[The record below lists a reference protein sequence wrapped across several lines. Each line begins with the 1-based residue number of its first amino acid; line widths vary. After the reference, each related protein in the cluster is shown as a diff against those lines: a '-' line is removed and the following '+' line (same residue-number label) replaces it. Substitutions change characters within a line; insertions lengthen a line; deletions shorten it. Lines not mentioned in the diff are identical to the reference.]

1 MKISGKDFSRY
12 NKQIILKN
20 IGFNG
25 QKKIFNTKVLIVG
38 VGGLGSPLAIYLA
51 SMGIGSIGIIDH
63 DKIELSNLNRQIL
76 YNTSDVGKKK
86 TVQAK
91 KYLQKINKKVIL
103 KTFQQKADSSNIKK
117 IAKNYDIIC
126 DCSDN
131 FQTRYLINNFCF
143 KNKKKLISAA
153 ISKFETHIFN
163 FDFSKKVPCYQCF
176 MPNLP
181 SNNNAC
187 DAEGILPSVA
197 GIAGTIQANEV
208 IKSILFKK
216 NNLERKLLIFNSL
229 NLSFKLIKLS
239 KDPKCRTCSAKN
251 Y

>member
-1 MKISGKDFSRY
+1 MLFR
-12 NKQIILKN
+12 
-20 IGFNG
+20 
-25 QKKIFNTKVLIVG
+25 
-38 VGGLGSPLAIYLA
+38 
-51 SMGIGSIGIIDH
+51 SIGIIDH

-76 YNTSDVGKKK
+76 YNTNDVGKKK

-103 KTFQQKADSSNIKK
+103 KTFQKKADSSNIKK
-117 IAKNYDIIC
+117 IAINYDIIC

-131 FQTRYLINNFCF
+131 FETRYLINKFCF

-187 DAEGILPSVA
+187 DIEGILPSVA

-216 NNLERKLLIFNSL
+216 NNLEGKLLIFNSL